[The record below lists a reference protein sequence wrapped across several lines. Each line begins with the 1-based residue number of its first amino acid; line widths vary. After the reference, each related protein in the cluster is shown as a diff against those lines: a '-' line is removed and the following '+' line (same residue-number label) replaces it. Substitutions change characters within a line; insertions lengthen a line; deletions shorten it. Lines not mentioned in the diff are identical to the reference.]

1 MDESAEELFAE
12 LASRHAPEDLV
23 PVEASIY
30 TDFPE
35 FSRKLIKVF
44 QVLFSKYNT
53 SKSGFL
59 SLQELRVMMEKL
71 GPAHIQYL
79 HIKALKHDE
88 DGDSHISFREFL
100 DMFRK
105 AGLVARS
112 FSNMELVL
120 ARLFEIGKDEDF

>member
-59 SLQELRVMMEKL
+59 SRNELLVMMEKL
-71 GPAHIQYL
+71 DDHIEYL
-79 HIKALKHDE
+79 AIKALKHDE